1 MLRKIRQRLTASLR
15 SGDTPSW
22 WMNRL
27 MQEVIPFNRPH
38 RIQMVKVAQEE
49 VVVSLPLRRRN
60 TNHLGTMHAC
70 ALATAAEYAS
80 GLCVLATLDMSNH
93 RLIMSDLQVHYPRRA
108 ESDCRVV
115 AAWDD
120 DSRQRALQEL
130 AQSGRHQ
137 FEMKSVVFDELG
149 EVVAEALVT
158 WHVKRLTS
166 RGEHK

>member
-1 MLRKIRQRLTASLR
+1 
-15 SGDTPSW
+15 
-22 WMNRL
+22 

-49 VVVSLPLRRRN
+49 VLVSLPLRRRN

-80 GLCVLATLDMSNH
+80 GLCVLATLDMSTH
-93 RLIMSDLQVHYPRRA
+93 RLIMSDLQVTYPRRA
-108 ESDCRVV
+108 ESNCRVK
-115 AAWDD
+115 AEWGDE
-120 DSRQRALQEL
+120 SRQRALQEL
-130 AQSGRHQ
+130 EQTGRHQ
-137 FEMKSVVFDELG
+137 FQMKSVVFDETG

-166 RGEHK
+166 RGEKNDFGWWCQPIPVSCLPRLLNNT